1 MNSKLWIQK
10 ALSLCLSVAIL
21 ATYSMVGLAAPG
33 KAAGEL
39 TVSGKNVNGESPFVL
54 VNGEAA
60 RSGRS
65 VFSGSTITTPETAS
79 AVMSLGKFGKIE
91 LAPATSLTLTF
102 DEKGIFG
109 DLTSGKVTV
118 LGANDSVDYQDPQ
131 RKNLFNSPPG
141 SRQRPRV
148 KPKTMRTTT
157 MMMMV
162 PPGGHGHSSL
172 AEPVLLFCGRH
183 LATAIY
189 SSVAAVPLSAL
200 FARACNFP
208 LVASAP
214 GKCF

>member
-33 KAAGEL
+33 KVAGEL

-79 AVMSLGKFGKIE
+79 AVMNLGRFGKIE

-118 LGANDSVDYQDPQ
+118 LGASDSVAI
-131 RKNLFNSPPG
+131 
-141 SRQRPRV
+141 
-148 KPKTMRTTT
+148 KTLNGKT
-157 MMMMV
+157 V
-162 PPGGHGHSSL
+162 QL
-172 AEPVLLFCGRH
+172 AAGQS
-183 LATAIY
+183 ATA
-189 SSVAAVPLSAL
+189 SGKAQDDDDDDDDDGGAAWWPWALVFGGAGVVILWTALSDGDIQL
-200 FARACNFP
+200 GNGGTVISPVR
-208 LVASAP
+208 
-214 GKCF
+214 

>member
-33 KAAGEL
+33 KVAGEL

-79 AVMSLGKFGKIE
+79 AVMNLGRFGKIE

-118 LGANDSVDYQDPQ
+118 LGASDSVAI
-131 RKNLFNSPPG
+131 
-141 SRQRPRV
+141 
-148 KPKTMRTTT
+148 KTLNGKT
-157 MMMMV
+157 V
-162 PPGGHGHSSL
+162 QL
-172 AEPVLLFCGRH
+172 AAGQS
-183 LATAIY
+183 ATA
-189 SSVAAVPLSAL
+189 SGKAQDDDDDDDDEGAAWWPWALVFGGAGVVILWTALSDGDIQL
-200 FARACNFP
+200 GNGGTVISPVR
-208 LVASAP
+208 
-214 GKCF
+214 